1 MRPRTS
7 TVRLTSHCIASG
19 GSFVGSAFDSAS
31 DNLTDVF
38 MFAWVLVA
46 TVVRVDRS
54 FSVTL
59 QQARTQKGLTQKDLA
74 TKICEKPSVIA
85 DYESGRAIPNPQV
98 RHEHLRRLEPFSSFS

>member
-1 MRPRTS
+1 M
-7 TVRLTSHCIASG
+7 
-19 GSFVGSAFDSAS
+19 
-31 DNLTDVF
+31 
-38 MFAWVLVA
+38 
-46 TVVRVDRS
+46 VRVDRS

-98 RHEHLRRLEPFSSFS
+98 RHELLRRHEHLWQCMRVPCVSTVPFTG